1 MKAKI
6 DNYITWIDRS
16 DQDNLKSEIESLIKK
31 SGFTILNFME
41 HRFEPEGYTAVWLLA
56 ESHCALHTFPEE
68 NKSYVELSS
77 CNTQLYVEFI
87 NVFTAHFNLVE
98 PDRK

>member
-6 DNYITWIDRS
+6 DNYTTWIEGS
-16 DQDNLKSEIESLIKK
+16 DGQDLKEQIESLLTK

-41 HRFEPEGYTAVWLLA
+41 HHFDPQGYTAVWLLA

-68 NKSYVELSS
+68 NKSYIELSS
-77 CNTQLYVEFI
+77 CNTYLYVEFI
-87 NVFTAHFNLVE
+87 KIFTDYFQLTIDSN
-98 PDRK
+98 P